1 MKIDQIVSLL
11 NATVL
16 LDPGVGEFD
25 FKHAC
30 GADLMSD
37 VLAFVKQDALLLT
50 GLINPHVVR
59 TADMMDIKCI
69 VFVRGK
75 VPPQEVLDVA
85 QEAGIALLCT
95 KETMFT
101 ACGRLYVNGLTG
113 SAAQS

>member
-30 GADLMSD
+30 GADLMI
-37 VLAFVKQDALLLT
+37 LLT